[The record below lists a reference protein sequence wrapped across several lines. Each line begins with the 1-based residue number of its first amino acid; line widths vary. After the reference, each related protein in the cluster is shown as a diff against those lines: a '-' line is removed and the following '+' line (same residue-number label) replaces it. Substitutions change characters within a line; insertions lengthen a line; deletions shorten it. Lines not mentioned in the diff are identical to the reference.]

1 MFSVKALKRR
11 ILPCLILAP
20 GVAATF
26 IISGLAAA
34 LLHSLLPHGLAAE
47 SLHSL
52 LPHGLPPF
60 GSVSPYFSL

>member
-20 GVAATF
+20 GVAAIF

-34 LLHSLLPHGLAAE
+34 L
-47 SLHSL
+47 LHSL